1 MKKNGFTLVELLAV
15 IILLALLMMLVYPK
29 VIDMAEKK
37 QIEIEESKKELINNA
52 VLDYM
57 SSNLNSYPQTIGEEY
72 CILLE
77 TLDKENLIPVDI
89 SDIQEKYNYVRV
101 KIGAN
106 KVNSYVLIKAETE
119 TDCLK

>member
-15 IILLALLMMLVYPK
+15 IILLALLMLLVYPR
-29 VIDMAEKK
+29 VVDMAEKK
-37 QIEIEESKKELINNA
+37 QLEIEEGKKELINNA

-57 SSNLNSYPQTIGEEY
+57 SSNLNSYPQTIGKEY

-77 TLDKENLIPVDI
+77 TLDRENLIPVDI
-89 SDIQEKYNYVRV
+89 SDIQEKYNYIRV